1 MPREPVPLPKG
12 SGFPSL
18 KLLSANVIAAVV
30 STLLGSAAGIIAL
43 VALSFAIYA
52 GFKNLTNPPVA
63 SALTALVFAILGGVI
78 AVVVPRA
85 IKSKARSQ
93 AAELD
98 AARARQTASTVRTV
112 AEIAFAVIGAT
123 AEAAVQR
130 RLTHPKSKHPN
141 KRRLRTSS

>member
-43 VALSFAIYA
+43 VAMSFAIYA
-52 GFKNLTNPPVA
+52 GFKDLTSPAVA

-93 AAELD
+93 EAELD
-98 AARARQTASTVRTV
+98 AARARQTARTVRTV

-130 RLTHPKSKHPN
+130 RLTHPRSKHSS
-141 KRRLRTSS
+141 KLQMRR